1 MATST
6 SSSSVLGDKHD
17 NLSTT
22 FADEPKPIKDTLID
36 PTKELCGDKEDQ
48 QHVKFGTLPTIEKKE
63 KKVKRRRTP
72 YAWDDKLRPVFDD
85 DDKKKADKNVK

>member
-48 QHVKFGTLPTIEKKE
+48 QHVKF
-63 KKVKRRRTP
+63 VKRRRTP